1 MKLLKTKLSLLVA
14 VLALTSFATSAALVR
29 EVSQQKEFEH
39 AARMQTL
46 SVIAIQNDNY
56 ELACR
61 AQREAVVALSN
72 AHAKGADIY
81 GQSVLNVKEFCQK
94 AGV

>member
-1 MKLLKTKLSLLVA
+1 MKFIKTKTTLLVA
-14 VLALTSFATSAALVR
+14 VLALTSFAATAALVR
-29 EVSQQKEFEH
+29 ENAQHKEFER

-46 SVIAIQNDNY
+46 SVVAVKNGNY

-61 AQREAVVALSN
+61 AQRDAVLSLER
-72 AHAKGADIY
+72 AHSYGPDIY
-81 GQSVLNVKEFCQK
+81 GQSVLNVKEFCQR

>member
-14 VLALTSFATSAALVR
+14 ILALTSFAATAALVR
-29 EVSQQKEFEH
+29 ENAQHKEFER
-39 AARMQTL
+39 AVRMETL
-46 SVIAIQNDNY
+46 SVVAVKNKDY
-56 ELACR
+56 ELACK
-61 AQREAVVALSN
+61 AQREAVNALAN
-72 AHAKGADIY
+72 AKAKGADIY